1 MFWAEIIGNELVGPF
16 RVTDGVKMNA
26 LTYRN
31 FLQDNF
37 IPWDRSKHPPFRK
50 KIIFMQDTA
59 PSHAARSTSCCIPGK
74 SWIEERKIDDMAV
87 LIT

>member
-59 PSHAARSTSCCIPGK
+59 PSHAARSTS
-74 SWIEERKIDDMAV
+74 
-87 LIT
+87 